1 MADDLFKPFS
11 SCFIPKKKKKKKT
24 WGISLVLGAWNQKQ
38 REKKVSFRPESG
50 FATEDIL
57 LLHLCQNIPFFSQAN
72 TILLNKS
79 YIYWRC

>member
-57 LLHLCQNIPFFSQAN
+57 LLHTPLSKYSIFLPSQYYF
-72 TILLNKS
+72 IK
-79 YIYWRC
+79 